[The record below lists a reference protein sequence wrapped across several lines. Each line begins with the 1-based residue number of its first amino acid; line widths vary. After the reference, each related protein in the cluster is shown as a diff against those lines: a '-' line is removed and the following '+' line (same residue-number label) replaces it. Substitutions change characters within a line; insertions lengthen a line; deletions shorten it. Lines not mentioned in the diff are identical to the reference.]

1 MTETA
6 LDVHTDGKPLQTVL
20 ISAGNSDDK
29 MTQREWSAMCAELI
43 SIARAF
49 GVRYLGDW
57 YSAPAVPYQN
67 MCVAFDMSAAPNALM
82 GLYVVLEPVREKYRQ
97 DAIAVLA
104 GTTTFVGQWH

>member
-1 MTETA
+1 MS
-6 LDVHTDGKPLQTVL
+6 DKQNMQTVL

-29 MTQREWSAMCAELI
+29 MTQREWSAMCTELI
-43 SIARAF
+43 SIAHAF

-57 YSAPAVPYQN
+57 YSAPAAPYQN
-67 MCVAFDMSAAPNALM
+67 MCVAFDMSAAPHAID

-104 GTTTFVGQWH
+104 GTTTFVGSWG